1 MVRSSWGSS
10 AMSAVVTLALTTA
23 GNCRTPSPMSEV
35 RAPETVRRPSCGRFP
50 IHTQTRPGEVADDAV
65 DERGGVSHSM
75 FNFSHLFMML
85 EQRMILNKG
94 RLCDGAARRR
104 SSEPLS
110 PRAC

>member
-1 MVRSSWGSS
+1 
-10 AMSAVVTLALTTA
+10 MSAVVTLALTTA
-23 GNCRTPSPMSEV
+23 GELQNTVADVRGQGTRDGSPAIV
-35 RAPETVRRPSCGRFP
+35 CGRFP

-65 DERGGVSHSM
+65 DERGGFSHSM